1 MKTRYN
7 SRATDHHFKDGDLVW
22 MYNPKRWRG
31 MSPKLQQ
38 NWEGPYTVQETEQCC
53 PQSTELKHVYK
64 GPKENVLLL
73 LPFGPHLIAVYEDS
87 TLIVWDIKAEEITAE
102 IPFTNISIS
111 AIVHP
116 STYLNKILLGSLQG
130 CLQLWNLRTNKLIY
144 TFDGWGSPVTV
155 LEQAPAINVVAVGLE
170 CGDIY
175 IHNLK
180 FDETLMKFS
189 QDWGAV
195 TGLSFRT

>member
-1 MKTRYN
+1 MTLDILGPSPVTTKGNRYV
-7 SRATDHHFKDGDLVW
+7 L
-22 MYNPKRWRG
+22 
-31 MSPKLQQ
+31 
-38 NWEGPYTVQETEQCC
+38 
-53 PQSTELKHVYK
+53 LKHVYE

-195 TGLSFRT
+195 TGLSFRTDQEDPPSDLFQHTAAEGSGTGLHT